1 MTKHVLFVDDEPNI
15 LQGLRRMLRPLRH
28 EWEMTFASD
37 GNEALGVLAN
47 GPCDVLVSD
56 MRMPGMSGIQLIE
69 QVRQR
74 HPDVVRI
81 VLTGQADRDA
91 TVAAVGC
98 AHQYL
103 SKPCD
108 TETLKATVDR
118 ALQLRERIS
127 NRTIAS
133 VVSQV
138 RTLPAVPRLYLDLKN
153 ALVSADS
160 TAETVAEIIA
170 SDPAMTAKVLQI
182 VNSAFFGRRREIDN
196 AADAVRLLGFD
207 LVHSLTLSAGVFS
220 PNSDRALG
228 PFTDQLWR
236 HSVMTASFAKL
247 IVRAEKA
254 DTATFNAAMTAALIH
269 DVGKLVLAAS
279 APAEYLALLRD
290 APNQPEPIWELETE
304 TFGTS
309 HAEVGGYLLALWAIP
324 DPIAEIVAYHHCPA
338 DMPARGLTALAAVHV
353 ADGLAHHLSDRGDA
367 ERPTRI
373 DWDYLRASG
382 LGDRYEGWEQT
393 CRAAVGGPV
402 GV

>member
-1 MTKHVLFVDDEPNI
+1 MTRHVLFVDDEPNI

-37 GNEALGVLAN
+37 GDEALGILAKV
-47 GPCDVLVSD
+47 PCDVLVSD
-56 MRMPGMSGIQLIE
+56 MRMPGMSGTQLIE
-69 QVRQR
+69 QVRER
-74 HPDVVRI
+74 HPEVVRI
-81 VLTGQADRDA
+81 ILTGQADRDS

-108 TETLKATVDR
+108 SETLKATVDR

-127 NRTIAS
+127 TESIAS

-138 RTLPAVPRLYLDLKN
+138 RTLPAVPQLYLDLKD
-153 ALVSADS
+153 ALASDDS
-160 TAETVAEIIA
+160 TAETVAEIVA
-170 SDPAMTAKVLQI
+170 SDPAMVAKVLQI
-182 VNSAFFGRRREIDN
+182 TNSAFFGLRRQIDD
-196 AADAVRLLGFD
+196 ATDAVRLLGFD

-228 PFTDQLWR
+228 PLTDQLWR
-236 HSVMTASFAKL
+236 HSVLTASFAKL

-279 APAEYLALLRD
+279 APTEYLALLCD
-290 APNQPEPIWELETE
+290 ASNQPEPVWELETD

-309 HAEVGGYLLALWAIP
+309 HAEVGGYLLGLWALP
-324 DPIAEIVAYHHCPA
+324 EPIAEIVAYHHCPA
-338 DMPARGLTALAAVHV
+338 DMPATGLTALAAVHV
-353 ADGLAHHLSDRGDA
+353 ADGLAHHLTDGGDA

-373 DWDYLRASG
+373 DWDYLQASG
-382 LGDRYEGWEQT
+382 LGDRYERWEQA
-393 CRAAVGGPV
+393 CREAVGG
-402 GV
+402 